1 MTPASRMRVLKS
13 SAAVRRQVRTWRA
26 AGERTVFVPTMGYFH
41 EGHLSLMRRARRL
54 GDHVVVS
61 IFVNPTQFGPKEDFA
76 SYPRDPARDLAL
88 ARAEGVDLCFVPD
101 PEGMYGPRH
110 RTEIH
115 VTGLESRLEGVS
127 RPTHFAGVA
136 LVVAKLLH
144 IVEPD
149 VLVLGQK
156 DAQQAVVL
164 ETLIAD
170 LDLPVKVVRGATLRE
185 PDGLAMSSRNVRL
198 APSEREAATVLSRA
212 LFLARDAAL
221 AGERSAA
228 RIRQLILR
236 EMGREPRARLDY
248 AAVVD
253 ARTLDDLEKLRGH
266 VLIPLAAFVG
276 KTRLIDNVEFTVPE
290 DAS

>member
-1 MTPASRMRVLKS
+1 MTRSKRMRVLKS
-13 SAAVRRQVRTWRA
+13 PASVRRQVREWRA
-26 AGERTVFVPTMGYFH
+26 AGERTAFVPTMGYFH

-61 IFVNPTQFGPKEDFA
+61 IFVNPTQFGPHEDFE
-76 SYPRDPARDLAL
+76 SYPRDTARDLDL
-88 ARAEGVDLCFVPD
+88 ARGEGVDLCFVPE
-101 PEGMYGPRH
+101 PGGMYREGR

-115 VTGLESRLEGVS
+115 LTGLESRLEGVT

-136 LVVAKLLH
+136 LIVTKLLN

-164 ETLIAD
+164 ETLVAD

-198 APSEREAATVLSRA
+198 DPSEREAAAVLSRA
-212 LFLARDAAL
+212 LFMARDAAL
-221 AGERSAA
+221 GGERSAGH
-228 RIRQLILR
+228 IRQIILR

-248 AAVVD
+248 TAVVD
-253 ARTLDDLEKLRGH
+253 ARTLEDITRLAGR
-266 VLIPLAAFVG
+266 VLIPIAAHVG
-276 KTRLIDNVEFTVPE
+276 KTRLIDNVEFTMPE
-290 DAS
+290 PKS